1 MLKWAVIMAVKGAD
15 GALLC
20 QTQTPEG
27 QKITLKMYIETYMKQ
42 IRSSFSQTADAMPS
56 RFRFR

>member
-15 GALLC
+15 GAVLC

-27 QKITLKMYIETYMKQ
+27 QKSSLRTYIVTFLKQ
-42 IRSSFSQTADAMPS
+42 IRSNFPQTADAMPS
-56 RFRFR
+56 RFRFE